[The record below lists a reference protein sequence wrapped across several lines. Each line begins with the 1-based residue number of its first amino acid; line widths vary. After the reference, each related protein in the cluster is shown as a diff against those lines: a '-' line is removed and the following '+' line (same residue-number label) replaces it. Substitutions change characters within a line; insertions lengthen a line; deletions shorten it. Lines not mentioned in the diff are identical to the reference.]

1 VFKKTTLL
9 AAVAVVA
16 LATTSNVQAQKPLA
30 FKGAKIITMA
40 GDTIENGTI
49 VFRDGKI
56 SDVGTDIKVPVEA
69 RVIDASDKVIMP
81 GFVEAHTSSGMSQAN
96 ETNPI
101 VPYVSVIDSIDP
113 MSTYFRSARRNGV
126 TTVRVAPGNSTL
138 IGGQAAV
145 IKTGGE
151 FIDDMVLK
159 SDAGV
164 KISLRPV
171 SGSRM
176 GHLAKLRKALDEAKR
191 KLDKKNKAKEEKE
204 AKEKGKDDKKKDEAK
219 KKDGEAKKKDGEAKK
234 GDSKKG
240 ARRKRGVKKKDT
252 DKKDDKKEG
261 DKEKEK
267 DKDDKEKEKEEK
279 KDKDEKKEK
288 KDAEEKKKKEDKDE
302 KKPAAKKSEKKD
314 DDKKPEE
321 VESELDKAMFAI
333 LSGELPVM
341 IYCDKAMDVGQAMR
355 LIKEYNFKASLVLGR
370 ECYKAAKQVAAADL
384 PVMID
389 SQLVFFEEDPRTK
402 EETKVIL
409 PKVFRDHEV
418 KFVFQVGRGGGTTLG
433 STYFWYQAATA
444 VKYGMP
450 VEEALA
456 ALTTLPAEF
465 LGVDEFVGSIE
476 KGKDADIIVL
486 SGEPLSVDTWVDMT
500 VVNGEIVYEKEKDD
514 QLKLLLNGETE

>member
-1 VFKKTTLL
+1 MLKKTYFL
-9 AAVAVVA
+9 AAVAVAA
-16 LATTSNVQAQKPLA
+16 LVTASNVQAQKPLA

-40 GDTIENGTI
+40 GDTIEDGTI

-56 SDVGTDIKVPVEA
+56 ADIGTDIKIPVEA

-113 MSTYFRSARRNGV
+113 MSAYFRSARRNGV
-126 TTVRVAPGNSTL
+126 TTVRVVPGNSTL

-204 AKEKGKDDKKKDEAK
+204 DKDDDKKKDGDKKKDAK
-219 KKDGEAKKKDGEAKK
+219 KKKPVKKKGAEKK
-234 GDSKKG
+234 GD
-240 ARRKRGVKKKDT
+240 
-252 DKKDDKKEG
+252 KKES
-261 DKEKEK
+261 EK
-267 DKDDKEKEKEEK
+267 DKEEDKDKEEK
-279 KDKDEKKEK
+279 KDKKDSDKEK
-288 KDAEEKKKKEDKDE
+288 KKKKEDKDE
-302 KKPAAKKSEKKD
+302 KKSEDKKK

-370 ECYKAAKQVAAADL
+370 ECYKAAKQVADADL

-402 EETKVIL
+402 EETKIIL
-409 PKVFRDHEV
+409 PEVFRDHDV

-456 ALTTLPAEF
+456 ALTTLPAKF
-465 LGVDEFVGSIE
+465 LGVDEFVGSLE
-476 KGKDADIIVL
+476 EGKDADIIVL

-500 VVNGEIVYEKEKDD
+500 VVNGKIVYEKAKDE

>member
-1 VFKKTTLL
+1 MFKKTYLL

-16 LATTSNVQAQKPLA
+16 FATTANVHAQKPLA
-30 FKGAKIITMA
+30 FQGAKIITMA

-56 SDVGTDIKVPVEA
+56 AAVGTDIKIPVEA

-96 ETNPI
+96 ETNPV

-113 MSTYFRSARRNGV
+113 MNAYFRSARRNGV
-126 TTVRVAPGNSTL
+126 TTVRVVPGNSTL

-191 KLDKKNKAKEEKE
+191 KLEKKNKAKEEK
-204 AKEKGKDDKKKDEAK
+204 KGKSKDDAKKDDDKKKK
-219 KKDGEAKKKDGEAKK
+219 SPGKK
-234 GDSKKG
+234 GDKKEDKDG
-240 ARRKRGVKKKDT
+240 DKKEADKEEEK
-252 DKKDDKKEG
+252 DKKDSDKDKKE
-261 DKEKEK
+261 
-267 DKDDKEKEKEEK
+267 K
-279 KDKDEKKEK
+279 KADKDEKKS
-288 KDAEEKKKKEDKDE
+288 D
-302 KKPAAKKSEKKD
+302 KKD

-355 LIKEYNFKASLVLGR
+355 LINAYNFKASLVLGR
-370 ECYKAAKQVAAADL
+370 ECYKAAKQVADADL

-409 PKVFRDHEV
+409 PKVFHDHEV

-456 ALTTLPAEF
+456 ALTTLPAKF

-476 KGKDADIIVL
+476 EGKDADIIVL

-500 VVNGEIVYEKEKDD
+500 VVNGEIVYEKEKDE
-514 QLKLLLNGETE
+514 QLKLLLNGESE

>member
-1 VFKKTTLL
+1 MFNKTYFLT
-9 AAVAVVA
+9 AIAVVV
-16 LATTSNVQAQKPLA
+16 LTTTSNVHAQKPLA

-56 SDVGTDIKVPVEA
+56 SDVGADIKVPVEA

-96 ETNPI
+96 ETNPV

-113 MSTYFRSARRNGV
+113 MNSYFRSARRTGV

-191 KLDKKNKAKEEKE
+191 KLDKKNKAKEEEK
-204 AKEKGKDDKKKDEAK
+204 KEKGEDKDDKKKGDK
-219 KKDGEAKKKDGEAKK
+219 KKDASKKK
-234 GDSKKG
+234 
-240 ARRKRGVKKKDT
+240 GVKKKDA
-252 DKKDDKKEG
+252 DKKDG

-267 DKDDKEKEKEEK
+267 KKNEKDGDEKEADKDKEEK
-279 KDKDEKKEK
+279 KDKKEEKDSDK
-288 KDAEEKKKKEDKDE
+288 KKKKEDKDE
-302 KKPAAKKSEKKD
+302 KKSDAKKSDKKD
-314 DDKKPEE
+314 DDKKKPEE

-355 LIKEYNFKASLVLGR
+355 LIKQYNFKASLVLGR
-370 ECYKAAKQVAAADL
+370 ECYKAAKQVAEAKL

-389 SQLVFFEEDPRTK
+389 PQLVFFKEDPRTK
-402 EETKVIL
+402 EETKVVL
-409 PKVFRDHEV
+409 PQVFRDHEV
-418 KFVFQVGRGGGTTLG
+418 KFAFQVGRGGGTTLG

-450 VEEALA
+450 TEEALE

-486 SGEPLSVDTWVDMT
+486 SGEPLSVDTWVEMT
-500 VVNGEIVYEKEKDD
+500 VVNGEIVYEKDKDE
-514 QLKLLLNGETE
+514 QLKLLLKGETE

>member
-1 VFKKTTLL
+1 VFKKITFL
-9 AAVAVVA
+9 AAVAVIA
-16 LATTSNVQAQKPLA
+16 LATTSNLHAQKPLA

-40 GDTIENGTI
+40 GETIENGTI

-56 SDVGTDIKVPVEA
+56 SDVGADVKVPVEA
-69 RVIDASDKVIMP
+69 RVIDARDKVIMP

-96 ETNPI
+96 ETNPV

-113 MSTYFRSARRNGV
+113 MNSYFRSARRNGV
-126 TTVRVAPGNSTL
+126 TTVRVVPGNSTL

-204 AKEKGKDDKKKDEAK
+204 GKDDDEKDDDEKNAK
-219 KKDGEAKKKDGEAKK
+219 KK
-234 GDSKKG
+234 
-240 ARRKRGVKKKDT
+240 GVKKKDVDKDDKGKKKDAKKKDA
-252 DKKDDKKEG
+252 DKKKDKEDDKKE
-261 DKEKEK
+261 
-267 DKDDKEKEKEEK
+267 EEK
-279 KDKDEKKEK
+279 KDEDKD
-288 KDAEEKKKKEDKDE
+288 KKKEDKDE
-302 KKPAAKKSEKKD
+302 KKS
-314 DDKKPEE
+314 DDKKSKKKDEPEE

-333 LSGELPVM
+333 LSGELPVL

-355 LIKEYNFKASLVLGR
+355 LIKQYNFEASLVLGR
-370 ECYKAAKQVAAADL
+370 ECYKAAKQVADAKL
-384 PVMID
+384 PVVID

-402 EETKVIL
+402 EETKVVL

-418 KFVFQVGRGGGTTLG
+418 KFAFQVGRGGGTTLG
-433 STYFWYQAATA
+433 SSYFWYQAATA

-450 VEEALA
+450 VEEALE
-456 ALTTLPAEF
+456 ALTTLPAKF

-500 VVNGEIVYEKEKDD
+500 VVNGEIVYEKEKDE

>member
-1 VFKKTTLL
+1 MFKKTYFL

-16 LATTSNVQAQKPLA
+16 LATSNLQAQKPLA

-40 GDTIENGTI
+40 GETIEDGTI

-56 SDVGTDIKVPVEA
+56 AAVGADVKVPVEA

-96 ETNPI
+96 ETNPV

-113 MSTYFRSARRNGV
+113 MNAYFRSARRNGV
-126 TTVRVAPGNSTL
+126 TTVRVVPGNSTL

-191 KLDKKNKAKEEKE
+191 KLDKKNEANKEKEDEKEEKE
-204 AKEKGKDDKKKDEAK
+204 KDEKKDAAKKKGAKKKGADKKEKADNKKKGVRKKGAK
-219 KKDGEAKKKDGEAKK
+219 KKDAD
-234 GDSKKG
+234 
-240 ARRKRGVKKKDT
+240 
-252 DKKDDKKEG
+252 
-261 DKEKEK
+261 
-267 DKDDKEKEKEEK
+267 
-279 KDKDEKKEK
+279 
-288 KDAEEKKKKEDKDE
+288 KKEDKDE
-302 KKPAAKKSEKKD
+302 KDDDKKEGKDTEEDKDKEEKKDKKDADKDKKKEKEDKEEKKKDDKKSEKKD

-355 LIKEYNFKASLVLGR
+355 LIKQYNFKASLVLGR
-370 ECYKAAKQVAAADL
+370 ECYKAAKQVADAEL

-409 PKVFRDHEV
+409 PQVFRDHDV

-450 VEEALA
+450 VEDALA

>member
-1 VFKKTTLL
+1 MLKKTYLL

-16 LATTSNVQAQKPLA
+16 FATTSNVQAQKPLA

-56 SDVGTDIKVPVEA
+56 ADVGTDIKIPVEA

-113 MSTYFRSARRNGV
+113 MSSYFRSARRNGV
-126 TTVRVAPGNSTL
+126 TTVRVVPGNSTL

-176 GHLAKLRKALDEAKR
+176 GHLAKLRKALDDAKF
-191 KLDKKNKAKEEKE
+191 KLDKKNKAKEDKEEEEAKKDGKKGKKKDADKKEKE
-204 AKEKGKDDKKKDEAK
+204 GDKDEEDSDEEKEKKDKEEKPAKKKDDAKKDAKKKDEAK
-219 KKDGEAKKKDGEAKK
+219 
-234 GDSKKG
+234 
-240 ARRKRGVKKKDT
+240 
-252 DKKDDKKEG
+252 
-261 DKEKEK
+261 
-267 DKDDKEKEKEEK
+267 
-279 KDKDEKKEK
+279 
-288 KDAEEKKKKEDKDE
+288 
-302 KKPAAKKSEKKD
+302 
-314 DDKKPEE
+314 PEP

-333 LSGELPVM
+333 LSGDLPVV
-341 IYCDKAMDVGQAMR
+341 IYCDQAMDVGQALR
-355 LIKEYNFKASLVLGR
+355 LIEQYNFDASLVLGR
-370 ECYKAAKQVAAADL
+370 ECYKAAKQVADSKL
-384 PVMID
+384 PVVLD
-389 SQLVFFEEDPRTK
+389 ASLVFFEEDPRTK
-402 EETKVIL
+402 EETKIVL
-409 PKVFRDHEV
+409 PKVFRDNDV
-418 KFVFQVGRGGGTTLG
+418 KFVFQVGRSGDTTLG
-433 STYFWYQAATA
+433 SSYFWYQAATA

-450 VEEALA
+450 VEDALA
-456 ALTTLPAEF
+456 ALTTLPAKF

-476 KGKDADIIVL
+476 EGKDGDIIVL

-500 VVNGEIVYEKEKDD
+500 IINGEIVYEKENDE
-514 QLKLLLNGETE
+514 QLELLLNGETE

>member
-1 VFKKTTLL
+1 MFKKTYFL
-9 AAVAVVA
+9 AVVA
-16 LATTSNVQAQKPLA
+16 LLVLATAATTRAQKPLA
-30 FKGAKIITMA
+30 IKGAKIITMA

-56 SDVGTDIKVPVEA
+56 ADVGVDIKVPVEA
-69 RVIDASDKVIMP
+69 RVIDATGKVIMP

-113 MSTYFRSARRNGV
+113 MNSYFRSARRNGV

-138 IGGQAAV
+138 IGGQSAV

-159 SDAGV
+159 ADAGV

-191 KLDKKNKAKEEKE
+191 KLEKKNKAKEEKE
-204 AKEKGKDDKKKDEAK
+204 KKEK
-219 KKDGEAKKKDGEAKK
+219 
-234 GDSKKG
+234 
-240 ARRKRGVKKKDT
+240 
-252 DKKDDKKEG
+252 
-261 DKEKEK
+261 KEKKK
-267 DKDDKEKEKEEK
+267 DKDDKQGKKKGAKKKKDDEKKDKDKEDQDKEEK
-279 KDKDEKKEK
+279 KDSDKDKE
-288 KDAEEKKKKEDKDE
+288 EEKDS
-302 KKPAAKKSEKKD
+302 KKPASKKSEKED
-314 DDKKPEE
+314 DDKKPED

-341 IYCDKAMDVGQAMR
+341 IYCDRAMDVGQAMR
-355 LIKEYNFKASLVLGR
+355 LIKEYNFKASLVLGTD
-370 ECYKAAKQVAAADL
+370 CYKAAKQVADSKL

-402 EETKVIL
+402 EETKVVV
-409 PKVFRDHEV
+409 PKVFRDHDV
-418 KFVFQVGRGGGTTLG
+418 KFAFQVGRDGQTTLG
-433 STYFWYQAATA
+433 SSYFWYQAATA

-450 VEEALA
+450 VEEALE
-456 ALTTLPAEF
+456 ALTTLPAKF
-465 LGVDEFVGSIE
+465 LGVDELVGSIE
-476 KGKDADIIVL
+476 EGKDGDIIVL
-486 SGEPLSVDTWVDMT
+486 SGEPLSVDSWVEMT
-500 VVNGEIVYEKEKDD
+500 IIGGEVVYEKDKDD
-514 QLKLLLNGETE
+514 QLKLLLNGQSE

>member
-1 VFKKTTLL
+1 MFKKTYFL

-16 LATTSNVQAQKPLA
+16 LATASDLQAQKPLA

-49 VFRDGKI
+49 VFRNGKI
-56 SDVGTDIKVPVEA
+56 ADVGADIKVPVEA

-96 ETNPI
+96 ETNPV

-113 MSTYFRSARRNGV
+113 MNAYFKSARRNGV

-138 IGGQAAV
+138 IGGQAAI

-191 KLDKKNKAKEEKE
+191 KLEKKNKAKEDQD
-204 AKEKGKDDKKKDEAK
+204 KDGDEKKDAK
-219 KKDGEAKKKDGEAKK
+219 KKK
-234 GDSKKG
+234 G
-240 ARRKRGVKKKDT
+240 T
-252 DKKDDKKEG
+252 DKKDDKDG
-261 DKEKEK
+261 DEK
-267 DKDDKEKEKEEK
+267 DGDNDEK
-279 KDKDEKKEK
+279 KDK
-288 KDAEEKKKKEDKDE
+288 KDTDGDKKKKKVEADKKESKDKDS
-302 KKPAAKKSEKKD
+302 KDKD
-314 DDKKPEE
+314 DDKKPED

-333 LSGELPVM
+333 LSGDLPVM

-355 LIKEYNFKASLVLGR
+355 LIKEYDFKASLVLGR
-370 ECYKAAKQVAAADL
+370 ECYKAAKQVADAKL

-389 SQLVFFEEDPRTK
+389 PQLVFFEEDPRTK
-402 EETKVIL
+402 EETKIIL
-409 PKVFRDHEV
+409 PKIFRDHDV

-450 VEEALA
+450 AEEALA

-500 VVNGEIVYEKEKDD
+500 VVNGEIVYEKEKDE

>member
-1 VFKKTTLL
+1 MFKKTYFL
-9 AAVAVVA
+9 AAVAVIA
-16 LATTSNVQAQKPLA
+16 FATTSNSHAQKPLA
-30 FKGAKIITMA
+30 FKDAKIITMA
-40 GDTIENGTI
+40 GETIEKGTI

-56 SDVGTDIKVPVEA
+56 ADVGADVKVPVEA

-113 MSTYFRSARRNGV
+113 MNAYFRSARRNGV
-126 TTVRVAPGNSTL
+126 TTVRVVPGNSTL

-191 KLDKKNKAKEEKE
+191 KLDKKNKDKEEKE
-204 AKEKGKDDKKKDEAK
+204 EKDDDKKKDAKGK
-219 KKDGEAKKKDGEAKK
+219 KKDGKKRGMKKKGADKKK
-234 GDSKKG
+234 GD
-240 ARRKRGVKKKDT
+240 
-252 DKKDDKKEG
+252 
-261 DKEKEK
+261 
-267 DKDDKEKEKEEK
+267 
-279 KDKDEKKEK
+279 KDKDEKKKDKDGDKKKDKKKEK
-288 KDAEEKKKKEDKDE
+288 KDKDDEKDKDGDKDE
-302 KKPAAKKSEKKD
+302 KKKDKKDSDKDDKKSDKKKSDKKD
-314 DDKKPEE
+314 DDKKPEP

-355 LIKEYNFKASLVLGR
+355 LIKQYNFKASLVLGR
-370 ECYKAAKQVAAADL
+370 ECYKAAKQVADSKL
-384 PVMID
+384 PVVID
-389 SQLVFFEEDPRTK
+389 SQMVFFEEDPRTK

-409 PKVFRDHEV
+409 PQVFRDHEV
-418 KFVFQVGRGGGTTLG
+418 KFAFQVGRGGGTTLG
-433 STYFWYQAATA
+433 TSYFWYQAATA

-450 VEEALA
+450 VEEALES
-456 ALTTLPAEF
+456 LTTLPAKF

-476 KGKDADIIVL
+476 KGKDADIIIL

>member
-1 VFKKTTLL
+1 MFKKTYFL
-9 AAVAVVA
+9 AAIAVVA
-16 LATTSNVQAQKPLA
+16 LATTSSLQAQKPLA
-30 FKGAKIITMA
+30 LKGAKIITMA

-56 SDVGTDIKVPVEA
+56 AEVGADVKVPVEA

-113 MSTYFRSARRNGV
+113 MSAYFRSARRNGV
-126 TTVRVAPGNSTL
+126 TTVRVVPGNSTL

-171 SGSRM
+171 GGSRM

-204 AKEKGKDDKKKDEAK
+204 GKDDDKKKDGKGKKKDAK
-219 KKDGEAKKKDGEAKK
+219 KKGMKKDA
-234 GDSKKG
+234 
-240 ARRKRGVKKKDT
+240 
-252 DKKDDKKEG
+252 DK
-261 DKEKEK
+261 
-267 DKDDKEKEKEEK
+267 K
-279 KDKDEKKEK
+279 KDKDEKK
-288 KDAEEKKKKEDKDE
+288 KDKDKDEDKDDKDE
-302 KKPAAKKSEKKD
+302 KKDKDKDKKKDADKKKDDKKSGKKKDAKKK
-314 DDKKPEE
+314 DDKKPEP

-333 LSGELPVM
+333 LSGDLPVM

-355 LIKEYNFKASLVLGR
+355 LIKEYNFDASLVLGR
-370 ECYKAAKQVAAADL
+370 ECYKAAKQVADAKL
-384 PVMID
+384 PVVID
-389 SQLVFFEEDPRTK
+389 PQLVFFEEDPRTK
-402 EETKVIL
+402 EETKVVL

-418 KFVFQVGRGGGTTLG
+418 KFAFQVGRGGGTTLG
-433 STYFWYQAATA
+433 TSYFWYQAATA

-450 VEEALA
+450 VEEALES
-456 ALTTLPAEF
+456 LTTLPAKF
-465 LGVDEFVGSIE
+465 LGVDEFVGSLE
-476 KGKDADIIVL
+476 KGKDADVIVL

-500 VVNGEIVYEKEKDD
+500 IVNGEVVYEKEKDE

>member
-1 VFKKTTLL
+1 MLKKTYFL
-9 AAVAVVA
+9 AAVAVAA
-16 LATTSNVQAQKPLA
+16 LVTASNVQAQKPLA

-40 GDTIENGTI
+40 GDTIEDGTI

-56 SDVGTDIKVPVEA
+56 ADIGTDIKIPVEA

-96 ETNPI
+96 ETNPV

-113 MSTYFRSARRNGV
+113 MSAYFRSARRNGV
-126 TTVRVAPGNSTL
+126 TTVRVVPGNSTL

-204 AKEKGKDDKKKDEAK
+204 DKDDDKKKDGDKKKDAK
-219 KKDGEAKKKDGEAKK
+219 KKKPVKKKGAEKK
-234 GDSKKG
+234 GD
-240 ARRKRGVKKKDT
+240 
-252 DKKDDKKEG
+252 KKES
-261 DKEKEK
+261 EK
-267 DKDDKEKEKEEK
+267 DKEEDKDKEEK
-279 KDKDEKKEK
+279 KDKKDSDKEK
-288 KDAEEKKKKEDKDE
+288 KKKKEDKDE
-302 KKPAAKKSEKKD
+302 KKSEDKKK

-370 ECYKAAKQVAAADL
+370 ECYKAAKQVADADL

-402 EETKVIL
+402 EETKIIL
-409 PKVFRDHEV
+409 PEVFRDHDV

-456 ALTTLPAEF
+456 ALTTLPAKF
-465 LGVDEFVGSIE
+465 LGVDEFVGSLE
-476 KGKDADIIVL
+476 EGKDADIIVL

-500 VVNGEIVYEKEKDD
+500 VVNGKIVYEKAKDE

>member
-1 VFKKTTLL
+1 MFKKTYFLT
-9 AAVAVVA
+9 AVAVVA
-16 LATTSNVQAQKPLA
+16 FVTTSNLQAQKPLA
-30 FKGAKIITMA
+30 FQGAKIITMA
-40 GDTIENGTI
+40 GDTIENGTV

-56 SDVGTDIKVPVEA
+56 SDVGADIKVPVEA

-96 ETNPI
+96 ETNPV

-113 MSTYFRSARRNGV
+113 MNSYFRSARRNGV

-191 KLDKKNKAKEEKE
+191 KLDKKKKAEKKAEKKKEE
-204 AKEKGKDDKKKDEAK
+204 EAK
-219 KKDGEAKKKDGEAKK
+219 KKEEKKGEADKKEGAAKKK
-234 GDSKKG
+234 
-240 ARRKRGVKKKDT
+240 RTRKNRVVKKKEADEKEDKEKDGDKKEVDKDEEEKKDK
-252 DKKDDKKEG
+252 DKKDDKKEEEG
-261 DKEKEK
+261 K
-267 DKDDKEKEKEEK
+267 DKKESES
-279 KDKDEKKEK
+279 
-288 KDAEEKKKKEDKDE
+288 
-302 KKPAAKKSEKKD
+302 KKSDKKD

-355 LIKEYNFKASLVLGR
+355 LIKQYNFKASLVLGK
-370 ECYKAAKQVAAADL
+370 ECYKAAEQIADANL

-389 SQLVFFEEDPRTK
+389 PQLVFFEEDPRTK
-402 EETKVIL
+402 EETKIVL

-418 KFVFQVGRGGGTTLG
+418 KFAFQVGRGGGTTLG
-433 STYFWYQAATA
+433 NTYFWYQAATA

-450 VEEALA
+450 VEEALE
-456 ALTTLPAEF
+456 ALTTLPAKF

-476 KGKDADIIVL
+476 EGKDADIIVL
-486 SGEPLSVDTWVDMT
+486 SGEPLRVDTWVEMT
-500 VVNGEIVYEKEKDD
+500 VVNGEIVYEKDKDE
-514 QLKLLLNGETE
+514 QLKLLLQGETE

>member
-1 VFKKTTLL
+1 MFKKTYFL
-9 AAVAVVA
+9 AAIAVVA
-16 LATTSNVQAQKPLA
+16 LATTSSLQAQKPLA
-30 FKGAKIITMA
+30 LKGAKIITMA

-56 SDVGTDIKVPVEA
+56 AEVGADVKVPVEA

-113 MSTYFRSARRNGV
+113 MSAYFRSARRNGV
-126 TTVRVAPGNSTL
+126 TTVRVVPGNSTL

-171 SGSRM
+171 GGSRM

-204 AKEKGKDDKKKDEAK
+204 GKDDDKKKDGKGKKKDAK
-219 KKDGEAKKKDGEAKK
+219 KKGMKKDA
-234 GDSKKG
+234 
-240 ARRKRGVKKKDT
+240 
-252 DKKDDKKEG
+252 DK
-261 DKEKEK
+261 
-267 DKDDKEKEKEEK
+267 K
-279 KDKDEKKEK
+279 KDKDEKK
-288 KDAEEKKKKEDKDE
+288 KDKDKDEDKDE
-302 KKPAAKKSEKKD
+302 KKDKDKDKKKDADKKKDDKKSGKKKDAKKK
-314 DDKKPEE
+314 DDKKPEP

-333 LSGELPVM
+333 LSGDLPVM
-341 IYCDKAMDVGQAMR
+341 IYCEKAMDVGQAMR
-355 LIKEYNFKASLVLGR
+355 LIKEYNFDASLVLGR
-370 ECYKAAKQVAAADL
+370 ECYKAAKQVADAKL
-384 PVMID
+384 PVVID
-389 SQLVFFEEDPRTK
+389 PQLVFFEEDPRTK
-402 EETKVIL
+402 EETKVVL

-418 KFVFQVGRGGGTTLG
+418 KFAFQVGRGGGTTLG
-433 STYFWYQAATA
+433 TSYFWYQAATA

-450 VEEALA
+450 VEEALES
-456 ALTTLPAEF
+456 LTTLPAKF
-465 LGVDEFVGSIE
+465 LGVDEFVGSLE
-476 KGKDADIIVL
+476 KGKDADVIVL

-500 VVNGEIVYEKEKDD
+500 IVNGEVVYEKEKDE

>member
-1 VFKKTTLL
+1 MFKKITFL
-9 AAVAVVA
+9 AAVAVIA
-16 LATTSNVQAQKPLA
+16 LATTSNLHAQKPLA

-40 GDTIENGTI
+40 GETIENGTI

-56 SDVGTDIKVPVEA
+56 SDVGADVKVPVEA
-69 RVIDASDKVIMP
+69 RVIDARDKVIMP

-96 ETNPI
+96 ETNPV

-113 MSTYFRSARRNGV
+113 MNSYFRSARRNGV
-126 TTVRVAPGNSTL
+126 TTVRVVPGNSTL

-204 AKEKGKDDKKKDEAK
+204 GKDDDEKDDDEKNAK
-219 KKDGEAKKKDGEAKK
+219 KK
-234 GDSKKG
+234 
-240 ARRKRGVKKKDT
+240 GVKKKDVDKDDKGKKKDAKKKDA
-252 DKKDDKKEG
+252 DKKKDKEDDKKE
-261 DKEKEK
+261 
-267 DKDDKEKEKEEK
+267 EEK
-279 KDKDEKKEK
+279 KDEDKD
-288 KDAEEKKKKEDKDE
+288 KKKEDKDE
-302 KKPAAKKSEKKD
+302 KKS
-314 DDKKPEE
+314 DDKKSKKKDEPEE

-333 LSGELPVM
+333 LSGELPVL

-355 LIKEYNFKASLVLGR
+355 LIKQYNFEASLVLGR
-370 ECYKAAKQVAAADL
+370 ECYKAAKQVADAKL
-384 PVMID
+384 PVVID

-402 EETKVIL
+402 EETKVVL

-418 KFVFQVGRGGGTTLG
+418 KFAFQVGRGGGTTLG
-433 STYFWYQAATA
+433 SSYFWYQAATA

-450 VEEALA
+450 VEEALE
-456 ALTTLPAEF
+456 ALTTLPAKF

-500 VVNGEIVYEKEKDD
+500 VVNGEIVYEKEKDE

>member
-1 VFKKTTLL
+1 MLKKTYFL
-9 AAVAVVA
+9 AAVAVA
-16 LATTSNVQAQKPLA
+16 TLATISNVQAQKPLA

-40 GDTIENGTI
+40 GETIENGTI

-96 ETNPI
+96 ETNPV

-113 MSTYFRSARRNGV
+113 MNSYFRSARRNGV
-126 TTVRVAPGNSTL
+126 TTVRVVPGNSTL

-176 GHLAKLRKALDEAKR
+176 GHLAKLRKALDQAKR
-191 KLDKKNKAKEEKE
+191 KLDKKNKAKEEEKKE
-204 AKEKGKDDKKKDEAK
+204 GKDKDAKKKPGDKKK
-219 KKDGEAKKKDGEAKK
+219 
-234 GDSKKG
+234 
-240 ARRKRGVKKKDT
+240 RVKKKEA
-252 DKKDDKKEG
+252 DKKEDKKEG
-261 DKEKEK
+261 DKE
-267 DKDDKEKEKEEK
+267 
-279 KDKDEKKEK
+279 
-288 KDAEEKKKKEDKDE
+288 EKKKEEDKDE
-302 KKPAAKKSEKKD
+302 KKSEDKKAEKKD

-355 LIKEYNFKASLVLGR
+355 LIKEYNFKASLILGR

-384 PVMID
+384 PVVLD

-409 PKVFRDHEV
+409 PKVFRDNEV

-500 VVNGEIVYEKEKDD
+500 VVNGEIVYEKEKDE

>member
-1 VFKKTTLL
+1 VFKKTNFL
-9 AAVAVVA
+9 AVVA
-16 LATTSNVQAQKPLA
+16 VITLIVSATHQTTWAQKPLA
-30 FKGAKIITMA
+30 VKGAKIITMA

-56 SDVGTDIKVPVEA
+56 FDVGADIKIPVEA
-69 RVIDASDKVIMP
+69 RIIDATDKVIMP

-113 MSTYFRSARRNGV
+113 MNSYFRSARRNGV

-191 KLDKKNKAKEEKE
+191 KLDKKNKAKDESKEKD
-204 AKEKGKDDKKKDEAK
+204 KKDDSKKKKSDKKDGDKKDGEKGKSEKKKDE
-219 KKDGEAKKKDGEAKK
+219 
-234 GDSKKG
+234 
-240 ARRKRGVKKKDT
+240 
-252 DKKDDKKEG
+252 
-261 DKEKEK
+261 
-267 DKDDKEKEKEEK
+267 

-288 KDAEEKKKKEDKDE
+288 PSDKDKKADTKKVTEKKKTED
-302 KKPAAKKSEKKD
+302 KKPAD
-314 DDKKPEE
+314 
-321 VESELDKAMFAI
+321 VESELDRAMFAI

-341 IYCDKAMDVGQAMR
+341 IYCDQAMDVGQAMR
-355 LIKEYNFKASLVLGR
+355 LIEQYNFDASLVLGR
-370 ECYKAAKQVAAADL
+370 NCYKAAKQVADSKL
-384 PVMID
+384 PVIID

-402 EETKVIL
+402 EETKIVL
-409 PKVFRDHEV
+409 PKVFGDHDV

-433 STYFWYQAATA
+433 TSYFWYQAATA

-450 VEEALA
+450 VEEALQS
-456 ALTTLPAEF
+456 LTTLPAKF

-476 KGKDADIIVL
+476 KGKDGDIIVL
-486 SGEPLSVDTWVDMT
+486 SGEPLSVDTWVEMT
-500 VVNGEIVYEKEKDD
+500 IVNGEVIYEKDKDD
-514 QLKLLLNGETE
+514 QLKLLLDGETE

>member
-1 VFKKTTLL
+1 MFNKTYFL
-9 AAVAVVA
+9 ATVAVVV
-16 LATTSNVQAQKPLA
+16 LTTSSNLQAQKPLA

-40 GDTIENGTI
+40 GETIENGTVI
-49 VFRDGKI
+49 FRDGKI
-56 SDVGTDIKVPVEA
+56 SAVGADIKVPVEA

-96 ETNPI
+96 ETNPV

-113 MSTYFRSARRNGV
+113 MSSYFRSARRNGV
-126 TTVRVAPGNSTL
+126 TTVRVVPGNSTL

-191 KLDKKNKAKEEKE
+191 KLDKKNKK
-204 AKEKGKDDKKKDEAK
+204 KEKKEDAAK
-219 KKDGEAKKKDGEAKK
+219 SDVKKK
-234 GDSKKG
+234 GDDKKG
-240 ARRKRGVKKKDT
+240 ARRRGAGKKRPVKKKDG
-252 DKKDDKKEG
+252 DKKE
-261 DKEKEK
+261 DSEK
-267 DKDDKEKEKEEK
+267 DKEEK
-279 KDKDEKKEK
+279 KDKDG
-288 KDAEEKKKKEDKDE
+288 KDGDEEKKKEDKDE
-302 KKPAAKKSEKKD
+302 KKKPGTKKTDKKD

-341 IYCDKAMDVGQAMR
+341 IYCDKAMDVGQAIR
-355 LIKEYNFKASLVLGR
+355 LIKQYNFKASLVLGR
-370 ECYKAAKQVAAADL
+370 ECYKAAKQVADAKL

-389 SQLVFFEEDPRTK
+389 PQLVFFEEDPRTK
-402 EETKVIL
+402 KETKIIL
-409 PKVFRDHEV
+409 PKVFRDHDV
-418 KFVFQVGRGGGTTLG
+418 KFAFQVGRGGGTTLG
-433 STYFWYQAATA
+433 NTYFWYQAATA

-450 VEEALA
+450 VEEALE
-456 ALTTLPAEF
+456 ALTTLPAKF
-465 LGVDEFVGSIE
+465 LGVDDYVGSIE

-486 SGEPLSVDTWVDMT
+486 SGEPLSVDTWVEMT
-500 VVNGEIVYEKEKDD
+500 VVNGEIVYEKDKDE
-514 QLKLLLNGETE
+514 QLKLLLKGETE

>member
-1 VFKKTTLL
+1 VFKKTYFLT
-9 AAVAVVA
+9 AVAVVA
-16 LATTSNVQAQKPLA
+16 FVTTSNLQAQKPLA
-30 FKGAKIITMA
+30 FQGAKIITMA
-40 GDTIENGTI
+40 GDTIENGTV

-56 SDVGTDIKVPVEA
+56 SDVGADIKVPVEA

-96 ETNPI
+96 ETNPV

-113 MSTYFRSARRNGV
+113 MNSYFRSARRNGV

-191 KLDKKNKAKEEKE
+191 KLDKKKKAEKKAEKKKEE
-204 AKEKGKDDKKKDEAK
+204 EAK
-219 KKDGEAKKKDGEAKK
+219 KKEEKKGEADKKEGAAKKK
-234 GDSKKG
+234 
-240 ARRKRGVKKKDT
+240 RTRKNRVVKKKEADEKEDKEKDGDKKEVDKDEEEKKDK
-252 DKKDDKKEG
+252 DKKDDKKEEEG
-261 DKEKEK
+261 K
-267 DKDDKEKEKEEK
+267 DKKESES
-279 KDKDEKKEK
+279 
-288 KDAEEKKKKEDKDE
+288 
-302 KKPAAKKSEKKD
+302 KKSDKKD

-355 LIKEYNFKASLVLGR
+355 LIKQYNFKASLVLGK
-370 ECYKAAKQVAAADL
+370 ECYKAAEQIADANL

-389 SQLVFFEEDPRTK
+389 PQLVFFEEDPRTK
-402 EETKVIL
+402 EETKIVL

-418 KFVFQVGRGGGTTLG
+418 KFAFQVGRGGGTTLG
-433 STYFWYQAATA
+433 NTYFWYQAATA

-450 VEEALA
+450 VEEALE
-456 ALTTLPAEF
+456 ALTTLPAKF

-476 KGKDADIIVL
+476 EGKDADIIVL
-486 SGEPLSVDTWVDMT
+486 SGEPLRVDTWVEMT
-500 VVNGEIVYEKEKDD
+500 VVNGEIVYEKDKDE
-514 QLKLLLNGETE
+514 QLKLLLQGETE

>member
-1 VFKKTTLL
+1 MFNKTYIL
-9 AAVAVVA
+9 AAVAIVI
-16 LATTSNVQAQKPLA
+16 LATSSSQAQKPLA

-40 GDTIENGTI
+40 GEPIENGTI

-56 SDVGTDIKVPVEA
+56 ASLGADVKVPVEA

-113 MSTYFRSARRNGV
+113 MSAYFRSARRNGV
-126 TTVRVAPGNSTL
+126 TTVRVVPGNSTL

-151 FIDDMVLK
+151 FIDDMVIK

-176 GHLAKLRKALDEAKR
+176 GHMAKLRKALDEAKR
-191 KLDKKNKAKEEKE
+191 KLDEKNKDKEEE
-204 AKEKGKDDKKKDEAK
+204 GDEKDDKKKEGDKDKDAK
-219 KKDGEAKKKDGEAKK
+219 KKE
-234 GDSKKG
+234 
-240 ARRKRGVKKKDT
+240 T
-252 DKKDDKKEG
+252 DKKEG
-261 DKEKEK
+261 K
-267 DKDDKEKEKEEK
+267 DGDK
-279 KDKDEKKEK
+279 KDKD
-288 KDAEEKKKKEDKDE
+288 KKEDKDGDKDEDEE
-302 KKPAAKKSEKKD
+302 KDKDKDKDGKKSDKKDGDKKSDDKKSEK
-314 DDKKPEE
+314 
-321 VESELDKAMFAI
+321 VESELDKAMFAM
-333 LSGELPVM
+333 LSGDLPVM

-355 LIKEYNFKASLVLGR
+355 LIEQYNLNASLVLGR
-370 ECYKAAKQVAAADL
+370 ECYKAAQQVADAEL
-384 PVMID
+384 PVMLAP
-389 SQLVFFEEDPRTK
+389 QLVFFEEDPRTK
-402 EETKVIL
+402 EEKKVVL
-409 PKVFRDHEV
+409 PQVFRDHGV
-418 KFVFQVGRGGGTTLG
+418 KFAFQVGRGGGTTLG

-450 VEEALA
+450 VEEALES
-456 ALTTLPAEF
+456 LTLLPAKF
-465 LGVDEFVGSIE
+465 LGVDEYVGSIE
-476 KGKDADIIVL
+476 EGKDADIIVL

-500 VVNGEIVYEKEKDD
+500 VVNGEIVYEKEKDE

>member
-1 VFKKTTLL
+1 MFKKTYFL

-16 LATTSNVQAQKPLA
+16 LASTSNLQAQKPLA

-56 SDVGTDIKVPVEA
+56 ADVGADVKVPVEA

-113 MSTYFRSARRNGV
+113 MNAYFRSARRNGV
-126 TTVRVAPGNSTL
+126 TTVRVVPGNSTL

-204 AKEKGKDDKKKDEAK
+204 GKDDDKKKDDKKKGMKKGAK
-219 KKDGEAKKKDGEAKK
+219 KKGMKKKGADKKEDKDGDKKKKK
-234 GDSKKG
+234 GD
-240 ARRKRGVKKKDT
+240 KD
-252 DKKDDKKEG
+252 
-261 DKEKEK
+261 
-267 DKDDKEKEKEEK
+267 
-279 KDKDEKKEK
+279 KDKDEKKDKDDDKDEK
-288 KDAEEKKKKEDKDE
+288 KDKKDGDKEKKKKKEDKDE
-302 KKPAAKKSEKKD
+302 KKSDKKKSDKK
-314 DDKKPEE
+314 DDKKPEP

-355 LIKEYNFKASLVLGR
+355 LIKQYNFKASLVLGR
-370 ECYKAAKQVAAADL
+370 ECYKAAKQVAEADL
-384 PVMID
+384 PVVID

-418 KFVFQVGRGGGTTLG
+418 KFAFQVGRGGGTTLG
-433 STYFWYQAATA
+433 TSYFWYQAATA

-450 VEEALA
+450 VEEALES
-456 ALTTLPAEF
+456 LTTLPAEF
-465 LGVDEFVGSIE
+465 LGVDELVGSIE

-500 VVNGEIVYEKEKDD
+500 VVNGEIVYEKEKDE

>member
-1 VFKKTTLL
+1 MFNKTYFL
-9 AAVAVVA
+9 AAVAVVV
-16 LATTSNVQAQKPLA
+16 LTTSSNLQAQKPLA

-40 GDTIENGTI
+40 GETIENGTVI
-49 VFRDGKI
+49 FRDGKI
-56 SDVGTDIKVPVEA
+56 SDVGADIKVPVEA

-113 MSTYFRSARRNGV
+113 MSAYFRSARRNGV
-126 TTVRVAPGNSTL
+126 TTVRVVPGNSTL

-191 KLDKKNKAKEEKE
+191 KLDKKNE
-204 AKEKGKDDKKKDEAK
+204 KKKDEKKDKKADAK
-219 KKDGEAKKKDGEAKK
+219 KKEVKKDDA
-234 GDSKKG
+234 DKKG
-240 ARRKRGVKKKDT
+240 AKRRAGRKRPVKKKED
-252 DKKDDKKEG
+252 G
-261 DKEKEK
+261 DK
-267 DKDDKEKEKEEK
+267 DKDKDKEEK
-279 KDKDEKKEK
+279 KDKKDK
-288 KDAEEKKKKEDKDE
+288 KDADDKKKKEDKDD
-302 KKPAAKKSEKKD
+302 KKKADSKKSEKKD
-314 DDKKPEE
+314 DKKPEP
-321 VESELDKAMFAI
+321 VESDLDKAMFAI

-355 LIKEYNFKASLVLGR
+355 LIKQYDFKASLVLGR
-370 ECYKAAKQVAAADL
+370 ECYKAAKQVAEAGL

-389 SQLVFFEEDPRTK
+389 PQLVFFEEDPRTK

-409 PKVFRDHEV
+409 PKVFRDHDV
-418 KFVFQVGRGGGTTLG
+418 KFAFQVGRGGGTTLG
-433 STYFWYQAATA
+433 NTYFWYQAATA

-450 VEEALA
+450 TEEALE
-456 ALTTLPAEF
+456 ALTTLPAKF
-465 LGVDEFVGSIE
+465 LGVDEYVGSIE

-486 SGEPLSVDTWVDMT
+486 SGEPLSVDTWVEMT
-500 VVNGEIVYEKEKDD
+500 VVNGEIVYEKDKDE
-514 QLKLLLNGETE
+514 QLKLLLKGETE

>member
-1 VFKKTTLL
+1 MFKKTTFL
-9 AAVAVVA
+9 AAVAVIA
-16 LATTSNVQAQKPLA
+16 LATTSNLHAQKPLA

-40 GDTIENGTI
+40 GETIENGTI

-56 SDVGTDIKVPVEA
+56 SDVGTDVKVPVEA

-96 ETNPI
+96 ETNPV

-113 MSTYFRSARRNGV
+113 MNAYFRSARRNGV
-126 TTVRVAPGNSTL
+126 TTVRVVPGNSTL

-204 AKEKGKDDKKKDEAK
+204 DKDEDKEKDAKKKGVKKKDGDKDDKGKKKEAK
-219 KKDGEAKKKDGEAKK
+219 KKD
-234 GDSKKG
+234 
-240 ARRKRGVKKKDT
+240 
-252 DKKDDKKEG
+252 DDKKEG
-261 DKEKEK
+261 EK
-267 DKDDKEKEKEEK
+267 DEEK
-279 KDKDEKKEK
+279 KDKDEKKDK
-288 KDAEEKKKKEDKDE
+288 KDNDKGKKKKKEDKDE
-302 KKPAAKKSEKKD
+302 KKSDDKKSKKKD
-314 DDKKPEE
+314 EKDKPEE

-355 LIKEYNFKASLVLGR
+355 LIKQYNFEASLILGR
-370 ECYKAAKQVAAADL
+370 ECYKAAKQVADAKL
-384 PVMID
+384 PVVID
-389 SQLVFFEEDPRTK
+389 SQMVFFEEDPRTK
-402 EETKVIL
+402 EETKVVL

-418 KFVFQVGRGGGTTLG
+418 KFAFQVGRGGGTTLG
-433 STYFWYQAATA
+433 SSYFWYQAATA

-450 VEEALA
+450 AEEALE
-456 ALTTLPAEF
+456 ALTMLPAKF

-500 VVNGEIVYEKEKDD
+500 VVNGEIVYEKEKDE
-514 QLKLLLNGETE
+514 QLKLLLNGEAE

>member
-1 VFKKTTLL
+1 
-9 AAVAVVA
+9 
-16 LATTSNVQAQKPLA
+16 
-30 FKGAKIITMA
+30 MA

-56 SDVGTDIKVPVEA
+56 ADVGADVKVPVEA

-113 MSTYFRSARRNGV
+113 MNAYFRSARRNGV
-126 TTVRVAPGNSTL
+126 TTVRVVPGNSTL

-204 AKEKGKDDKKKDEAK
+204 GKDDDKKKDDKKKGMKKGAK
-219 KKDGEAKKKDGEAKK
+219 KKGMKKKGADKKEDKDGDKKKKK
-234 GDSKKG
+234 GD
-240 ARRKRGVKKKDT
+240 
-252 DKKDDKKEG
+252 
-261 DKEKEK
+261 K
-267 DKDDKEKEKEEK
+267 DKD
-279 KDKDEKKEK
+279 KDKDEKKDKDDDKDEK
-288 KDAEEKKKKEDKDE
+288 KDKKDGDKEKKKKKEDKDE
-302 KKPAAKKSEKKD
+302 KKSDKKKSDKK
-314 DDKKPEE
+314 DDKKPEP

-355 LIKEYNFKASLVLGR
+355 LIKQYNFKAVSYTHL
-370 ECYKAAKQVAAADL
+370 
-384 PVMID
+384 
-389 SQLVFFEEDPRTK
+389 
-402 EETKVIL
+402 
-409 PKVFRDHEV
+409 
-418 KFVFQVGRGGGTTLG
+418 
-433 STYFWYQAATA
+433 
-444 VKYGMP
+444 
-450 VEEALA
+450 
-456 ALTTLPAEF
+456 TLPT
-465 LGVDEFVGSIE
+465 IY
-476 KGKDADIIVL
+476 
-486 SGEPLSVDTWVDMT
+486 SV
-500 VVNGEIVYEKEKDD
+500 
-514 QLKLLLNGETE
+514 